1 MSKMCA
7 ALLSFIEISKEQKL
21 FDYAEK
27 YFKIYVK
34 YVKNNYGVIE
44 YSTALFKYGNYLY

>member
-7 ALLSFIEISKEQKL
+7 ALLSFIEIAKEQKL

-27 YFKIYVK
+27 YYKIYVK

-44 YSTALFKYGNYLY
+44 YSTALFKYGHYLY